1 MTRRCSQAFFAAFLL
16 ISVFQAGRLENATT
30 AQVDHQRLSVDS
42 TDVVSSQLSA
52 TEDFTT
58 TDYVDVTEAVYETRE
73 VTATEEVIAGKNDSW
88 HLLKRVRVFSTMTT
102 SYNWSARFEAD
113 RDRDKTFTVVFPYW
127 YVPGYYYDTLNVKQA
142 GGYVTAAIEDF
153 CRRLGNN
160 RLKDY
165 YFE

>member
-1 MTRRCSQAFFAAFLL
+1 MTRRCSQAVFIALL
-16 ISVFQAGRLENATT
+16 LSSVFQAVRFENTTT
-30 AQVDHQRLSVDS
+30 AQVDDQLLSVDG

-52 TEDFTT
+52 TDDVTT
-58 TDYVDVTEAVYETRE
+58 SHYIDVTEAVTVTQQ
-73 VTATEEVIAGKNDSW
+73 VTATEDIIAEKNNSW
-88 HLLKRVRVFSTMTT
+88 NLLERVRVFSTMTT

-153 CRRLGNN
+153 CRRPGNN